1 LILAESRPADPRQWL
16 GRLGE
21 SAAGE
26 SLERAGLRILER
38 RCRTRAGEIDLIAED
53 GEILVFVE
61 VKTRA
66 GTGYGT
72 PAAAVTKA
80 KQQRMARV
88 ALIYLSRR
96 KWLARRCRFD
106 VVEVFTRGRCVE
118 RVNHIR
124 DAFRL

>member
-1 LILAESRPADPRQWL
+1 MILAEPLPLDPRQRL
-16 GRLGE
+16 GCLGE
-21 SAAGE
+21 SAAAE
-26 SLERAGLRILER
+26 TLRRAGMRVLER

-66 GTGYGT
+66 GTGYGR
-72 PAAAVTKA
+72 PAEAVTRT
-80 KQQRMARV
+80 KQQRMGRV
-88 ALIYLSRR
+88 ALIYLSRK
-96 KWLARRCRFD
+96 KWLERRCRFD
-106 VVEVFTRGRCVE
+106 VVEVFARGGRVE

>member
-1 LILAESRPADPRQWL
+1 MILADRPKVDSRQAL

-21 SAAGE
+21 SAAAE
-26 SLERAGLRILER
+26 ALRRAGMRVLER

-66 GTGYGT
+66 GVGYGT
-72 PAAAVTKA
+72 PAAAVTRA
-80 KQQRMARV
+80 KQQTMARV

-96 KWLARRCRFD
+96 KWLERRCRFD
-106 VVEVFTRGRCVE
+106 VVEVFARGGQVE